1 MSNEILDAEEL
12 LEECDGDKEML
23 TRWVEIFDRDCQE
36 RMPKLQAAVQ
46 DGDCEALMSQAHAI
60 KGGVGN
66 FFAIA
71 ASETAHKLE
80 MMGRNKDPGDAEATL
95 RALESD
101 LEQLKQAL
109 DELINS

>member
-1 MSNEILDAEEL
+1 MSDEILDAEEL
-12 LEECDGDKEML
+12 LEECDGDKDML
-23 TRWVEIFDRDCQE
+23 ARWVEIFDRDYQE
-36 RMPKLQAAVQ
+36 RLPKLRAAIQ

-80 MMGRNKDPGDAEATL
+80 MMGRNKEPSDAEATL
-95 RALESD
+95 STLESD
-101 LEQLKQAL
+101 LEKLRQTL
-109 DELINS
+109 DELIRS